1 MISGFKSRSISLQL
15 QLVIGLIILLGL
27 GLMAALVYNKASKA
41 LFEQAMAD
49 HESKVKA
56 VASMVEGQFASYL
69 ERAQD
74 LEATFRNG
82 YVYGVEVAEREVPF
96 KQFQVKDLHVR
107 GASLIGNNRYVDR
120 FTADT
125 GAVATLFSASGDDFV
140 RVSTSLKNSQAQRAV
155 GTKLGLSHPGYT
167 TLMSGQAFHAKVTLF
182 GKDYLTYYQP
192 IKNQQGKVA
201 ALSFIGVPIDQATE
215 EIFSNL
221 SQIKWGDTGYTIVVD
236 NDASHLLGN
245 YLLHPEIKSGES
257 IIDRRDYDGNQP
269 FKAIFKQA
277 SGRLFYP
284 YQYQGVV
291 GDKYLVFA
299 EVAGWNWKILGGTFV
314 SEITKASRDLLVL
327 IVLVSISV
335 AVVVLLGLALLLK
348 QMTKPLELLS
358 ENMQRMGNGEISVR
372 FQDGRAES
380 RNEVEQLS
388 AGAKEMASKL
398 NELVGSIRDTSSAL
412 QERSS
417 GVYQDAEH
425 SLGQLDNQQAQ
436 VDQVAAAI
444 EEMSSSAASVA
455 EQVEDIASSVRA
467 ADGNTQQGAK
477 LVSRMVGEIDLLNE
491 QLQSSA
497 EAIELVGKESNN
509 IQDVTKMI
517 NDIADQTNLLALN
530 AAIEAARAG
539 EQGRGFAV
547 VADEVRTLA
556 QRTQESVKEVEAIIA
571 KLQSST
577 SNAVSMM
584 SESQK
589 RGEFFT
595 EHAAQT
601 GEALN
606 GITEQVT
613 SIASQSETIAAT
625 TEQQAQVS
633 QEIAANASQISTLTT
648 DSRNTAAQTASS
660 ATQLQTL
667 SQELQQQVAQ
677 FS

>member
-82 YVYGVEVAEREVPF
+82 YLSGVEVAERTV
-96 KQFQVKDLHVR
+96 QFEQFSVKDVHIR
-107 GASLIGNNRYVDR
+107 GASLIDNSRYVDR

-155 GTKLGLSHPGYT
+155 GTKLGLNHPGYS
-167 TLMSGQAFHAKVTLF
+167 TLVSGQAFHAKVTLF
-182 GKDYLTYYQP
+182 GKDYLTYYKP

-215 EIFSNL
+215 EIFDNL

-245 YLLHPEIKSGES
+245 YLLHPEIKPGES

-269 FKAIFKQA
+269 FKEIFKQP

-284 YQYQGVV
+284 YEYNGVV
-291 GDKYLVFA
+291 GEKYLVFA
-299 EVAGWNWKILGGTFV
+299 EVPGWNWKILGGTFV

-327 IVLVSISV
+327 IALVSVSV

-348 QMTKPLELLS
+348 QMTKPLEVLS
-358 ENMQRMGNGEISVR
+358 ENMQRMGNGEISVS

-380 RNEVEQLS
+380 SNEVEQLS

-398 NELVGSIRDTSSAL
+398 NDLVGSIRNTSSAL

-477 LVSRMVGEIDLLNE
+477 LVARMVGEIDLLND
-491 QLQSSA
+491 QLKSSA

-556 QRTQESVKEVEAIIA
+556 QRTQESVKEVETIIA

-633 QEIAANASQISTLTT
+633 QEIAANASQISNLTS

>member
-49 HESKVKA
+49 HESKVNA

-69 ERAQD
+69 ERAHD

-82 YVYGVEVAEREVPF
+82 YVYGVEVAEREVAF
-96 KQFQVKDLHVR
+96 EQFQVKDLHIR

-120 FTADT
+120 FTEDT

-155 GTKLGLSHPGYT
+155 GTKLGLNHPGYA
-167 TLMSGQAFHAKVTLF
+167 TLKSGQAFHAKVMLF

-215 EIFSNL
+215 EIFTNL
-221 SQIKWGDTGYTIVVD
+221 SQISWGDTGYTIVVD

-257 IIDRRDYDGNQP
+257 IIDRRDHDGNQP

-291 GDKYLVFA
+291 GEKYLVFA

-314 SEITKASRDLLVL
+314 SEITKASRDLLIL
-327 IVLVSISV
+327 IALVSVSV

-358 ENMQRMGNGEISVR
+358 ENMQRMGNGEISVS

-412 QERSS
+412 QDRSS

-491 QLQSSA
+491 QLHSSA

-556 QRTQESVKEVEAIIA
+556 QRTQESVKEVETIIA

-633 QEIAANASQISTLTT
+633 QEIAANASQISSLTT

>member
-1 MISGFKSRSISLQL
+1 
-15 QLVIGLIILLGL
+15 
-27 GLMAALVYNKASKA
+27 
-41 LFEQAMAD
+41 
-49 HESKVKA
+49 
-56 VASMVEGQFASYL
+56 
-69 ERAQD
+69 
-74 LEATFRNG
+74 
-82 YVYGVEVAEREVPF
+82 
-96 KQFQVKDLHVR
+96 
-107 GASLIGNNRYVDR
+107 
-120 FTADT
+120 
-125 GAVATLFSASGDDFV
+125 
-140 RVSTSLKNSQAQRAV
+140 
-155 GTKLGLSHPGYT
+155 
-167 TLMSGQAFHAKVTLF
+167 
-182 GKDYLTYYQP
+182 
-192 IKNQQGKVA
+192 
-201 ALSFIGVPIDQATE
+201 
-215 EIFSNL
+215 
-221 SQIKWGDTGYTIVVD
+221 
-236 NDASHLLGN
+236 
-245 YLLHPEIKSGES
+245 
-257 IIDRRDYDGNQP
+257 
-269 FKAIFKQA
+269 
-277 SGRLFYP
+277 
-284 YQYQGVV
+284 
-291 GDKYLVFA
+291 
-299 EVAGWNWKILGGTFV
+299 
-314 SEITKASRDLLVL
+314 
-327 IVLVSISV
+327 
-335 AVVVLLGLALLLK
+335 
-348 QMTKPLELLS
+348 
-358 ENMQRMGNGEISVR
+358 
-372 FQDGRAES
+372 
-380 RNEVEQLS
+380 
-388 AGAKEMASKL
+388 
-398 NELVGSIRDTSSAL
+398 
-412 QERSS
+412 
-417 GVYQDAEH
+417 
-425 SLGQLDNQQAQ
+425 
-436 VDQVAAAI
+436 
-444 EEMSSSAASVA
+444 
-455 EQVEDIASSVRA
+455 
-467 ADGNTQQGAK
+467 
-477 LVSRMVGEIDLLNE
+477 MVGEIDLLNE

-633 QEIAANASQISTLTT
+633 QEIAANASQISSLTT